1 MEKGFIRQF
10 ATVTDAKG
18 NRVLNAS
25 HVGLWAA
32 MNYVTQA
39 VAQFASPMTAEKFG
53 IRFNMYLFT
62 LMKVVVSPLCLLRY
76 PADGFDYH
84 NRNLLHDMV
93 AFSPC

>member
-1 MEKGFIRQF
+1 LLALTETGFIRQF

-25 HVGLWAA
+25 HVGLWGA

-39 VAQFASPMTAEKFG
+39 VAQFASPISAERFG

-62 LMKVVVSPLCLLRY
+62 LMKLVVSTILSL
-76 PADGFDYH
+76 
-84 NRNLLHDMV
+84 
-93 AFSPC
+93 STS